1 MEPASTRKR
10 YSTRGFEKAM
20 LTAVWIRCRENVV
33 NCTYV
38 ELYGDWR
45 EKFML
50 RHGSEHMK
58 KWGFGLRLRRIIY
71 KIIKK

>member
-10 YSTRGFEKAM
+10 YRKRGFGKTM

-38 ELYGDWR
+38 ELYCDWR
-45 EKFML
+45 EKL
-50 RHGSEHMK
+50 YGSAWFRTYEKMGIWVK
-58 KWGFGLRLRRIIY
+58 AEEDNI
-71 KIIKK
+71 